1 MAPLRRLFAV
11 LFCCAVSTAAEGQA
25 LQRSSVAA
33 ELRPMSASSLA
44 PVRPDSLAFVRA
56 ELRRAAADDS
66 LTDYRWTKFA
76 LVGAVVGGVASAA
89 LVASNSSLP
98 GCGDSGSSG
107 FCTGARILV
116 VGAGVGVGAFGGW
129 LVARLTR

>member
-1 MAPLRRLFAV
+1 MAPLHRFLAV

-25 LQRSSVAA
+25 LQRSTVAV
-33 ELRPMSASSLA
+33 ELRPTSTSSLA
-44 PVRPDSLAFVRA
+44 TDRLDSLAFVRA
-56 ELRRAAADDS
+56 ELRRAAAADS
-66 LTDYRWTKFA
+66 LSDYRWSRFA

-116 VGAGVGVGAFGGW
+116 VGAGVGIGAFGGW

>member
-1 MAPLRRLFAV
+1 MAPLRRLLAV

-33 ELRPMSASSLA
+33 ELRPTPTSSLA
-44 PVRPDSLAFVRA
+44 PARPDSLAFVRA

-89 LVASNSSLP
+89 LVASNSTLP

>member
-1 MAPLRRLFAV
+1 MAPLRRLLAV
-11 LFCCAVSTAAEGQA
+11 LFCCAVSTAAEGQN
-25 LQRSSVAA
+25 LQRPLLTPQLAPV
-33 ELRPMSASSLA
+33 SASSFA
-44 PVRPDSLAFVRA
+44 PARPDSLAFIRA

-116 VGAGVGVGAFGGW
+116 VGAGVGIGAFGGW